1 MKKVQN
7 KGFSQVRTLAAVL
20 IIGVLIFAGWLIYY
34 KTQSKTLSLP
44 NTATWKT
51 YRAVYDGLSF
61 KYPPGWTEQRTG
73 CVNPVTH
80 NGAECGLV
88 ISPVNKSTQ
97 ERFVITYSY
106 NIATSAGRGPSYIIE
121 VSNLDLK
128 DRKKPLQL
136 VVLSKN
142 TKDKNSVGGLYVV
155 DASKSFKK
163 GADVN
168 DILTAFSS
176 QKTEGYFVVMS
187 ASLVSRSQNVS
198 LKQYKAN
205 PDYQNIVGIFNSI
218 TYK

>member
-7 KGFSQVRTLAAVL
+7 KGYSQVRTLAAVL

-34 KTQSKTLSLP
+34 KTQSKTPALP
-44 NTATWKT
+44 NTASWKT

-61 KYPPGWTEQRTG
+61 KHPPGWTEQRTG

-106 NIATSAGRGPSYIIE
+106 NIATSAGRGPSHIIE
-121 VSNLDLK
+121 ASNLDLR

-136 VVLSKN
+136 VVLSKD

-155 DASKSFKK
+155 DAKSYKS
-163 GADVN
+163 GTDVS
-168 DILTAFSS
+168 DIQTAFSS
-176 QKTEGYFVVMS
+176 QKIEGYFVVMS
-187 ASLVSRSQNVS
+187 ASLVSKSQNIS

-205 PDYQNIVGIFNSI
+205 PDYQNVVGIFNSI
-218 TYK
+218 SYK